1 MNIEEALNILL
12 ENNNS
17 EKLISDVFLV
27 VSEVRKRLTIRI
39 EGSLHEVDLE
49 NPQNVE
55 VADFFQKFIE
65 SEIKL
70 YKQYL
75 YENYHYDINEN
86 FGKKVR
92 VQSLPTII
100 SDSEKAY
107 TAAFRF

>member
-1 MNIEEALNILL
+1 MCFWLL
-12 ENNNS
+12 VRS
-17 EKLISDVFLV
+17 EK
-27 VSEVRKRLTIRI
+27 
-39 EGSLHEVDLE
+39 GLHEVDLE

-70 YKQYL
+70 DKQYL
-75 YENYHYDINEN
+75 YENYHYDTNEN

-107 TAAFRF
+107 TAAFKF